1 MAIENLALATTDF
14 EKRGGLRHIG
24 LCATSNL
31 TPTFTAADA
40 ANSHAVA
47 LVDSSPLEL
56 FDLKQGTGSLTTSGS
71 KENGVMMFEHTLSF
85 YIPNCSN
92 EHFGNLQKLL
102 QEQIAAVVVDHND
115 QAFLIGMSA
124 AFQHT
129 TGSSSFNNQM
139 YATMTSLEGGTGA
152 ALGDENGVTV
162 TITCSSGE
170 LPRTVSSTITVD
182 HAAGTMALS

>member
-1 MAIENLALATTDF
+1 MAIENLILAATDF

-31 TPTFTAADA
+31 TPTFADGTDA
-40 ANSHAVA
+40 HSVA
-47 LVDSSPLEL
+47 LVDGSALAL

-85 YIPNCSN
+85 YIPNCTTA
-92 EHFGNLQKLL
+92 HFSNLQSLL

-115 QAFLIGMSA
+115 QAFVIGISA
-124 AFQHT
+124 AFQHD
-129 TGSSSFNNQM
+129 TGSGAFNQQM
-139 YATMTSLEGGTGA
+139 YATMTGLEGGTGT

-170 LPRTVSSTITVD
+170 LPRTVSSTVTVD
-182 HAAGTMALS
+182 IAGTMALS